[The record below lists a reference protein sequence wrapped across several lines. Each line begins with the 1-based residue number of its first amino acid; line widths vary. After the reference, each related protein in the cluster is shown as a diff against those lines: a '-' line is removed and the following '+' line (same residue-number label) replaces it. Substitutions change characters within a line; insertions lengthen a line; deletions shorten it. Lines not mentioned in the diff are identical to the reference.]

1 MVNVEQEFSAAEIT
15 LSMYG
20 PVFELM
26 DVLTDYAGSGGALD
40 ISGLVGDRGFAA
52 GIDMGGPLALGWV
65 GKGGGFGVFNRTR
78 GDAVVTGNRV
88 RPVLSEEV
96 ILMGGYSWRLVDANH
111 HALSLGFVAKA
122 FFRGVVN
129 MEASIFDASEIISTP
144 FNKPFST
151 HLGLGADLGLLYS
164 FKDFSA
170 ALVGYDPFSPVILTK
185 YRKMGDFGKEA
196 DTVTSFAR
204 VKPRLDL
211 GLAYR
216 IRWPF
221 LERFVSRF
229 VIMADY
235 RDFLDLAELVP
246 RNPILNVGLG
256 LELTLLEILSLR
268 AGINDALPSLGL
280 GLDLHFMKL
289 DCAIRGK
296 ELGLDPGVNP
306 VYAIDIG
313 LLFRY

>member
-1 MVNVEQEFSAAEIT
+1 
-15 LSMYG
+15 
-20 PVFELM
+20 
-26 DVLTDYAGSGGALD
+26 
-40 ISGLVGDRGFAA
+40 
-52 GIDMGGPLALGWV
+52 
-65 GKGGGFGVFNRTR
+65 
-78 GDAVVTGNRV
+78 
-88 RPVLSEEV
+88 VLSEEV
-96 ILMGGYSWRLVDANH
+96 ILMGGYSWRLVNTNH

-122 FFRGVVN
+122 FFRGMSN
-129 MEASIFDASEIISTP
+129 MEASIFDASEVISTP
-144 FNKPFST
+144 FNKPFAT
-151 HLGLGADLGLLYS
+151 HLGMGTDLGLLYS

-185 YRKMGDFGKEA
+185 YKRMGDFGKEA

-211 GLAYR
+211 GLAYH
-216 IRWPF
+216 IHWPF
-221 LERFVSRF
+221 LDRFVSNF

-235 RDFLDLAELVP
+235 RDLLDLAELVP

-268 AGINDALPSLGL
+268 AGINDALPSLGF